1 MSRRQSNPNRVD
13 RVFRFVDDRIGISNF
28 TRKALGKIFPD
39 HWSFMIGEIAMYCL
53 VILIVTGVYL
63 TFFFVPA
70 TEEIV
75 YDGAYAPL
83 RGVEMTQAYAS
94 TLDISFEVRAGL
106 VMRQM
111 HHWAALVF
119 VAAIVVHLCRVFFTG
134 AFRRPRELNWIVGV
148 TLLVLAI
155 GNGFFGYS
163 LLDDLLSGTGVRVAY
178 SIALSVPAA
187 GTWLAFLVFGGE
199 FPNTEFITRFYILHV
214 LILPALIVGLLTA
227 HLAMVW
233 RQKHTQFKG
242 QIHGLGRTEGNIV
255 GSRLWPQY
263 AAKSAGLFLLV
274 AAVLALLG
282 GLVQINP
289 VWLYGPY
296 EATQAAAATSGSQ
309 PDWYMGWVDG
319 ALRIMPPWEIRAFGH
334 TVANPFFP
342 GVLMPGVTFGVLYL
356 WPFLERRFTHDKE
369 PHNLLDRPRD
379 VPVRTALGAAT
390 LAFYGILLLAGGND
404 VLAGIFR
411 IAPEDITNAFRVLVF
426 AIPLGVFFA
435 TRNVCRSLA
444 RDDLHPTVAPPGG
457 RIVRTATGGFETLDP
472 GDGDAGDGHH
482 GPPPGEAWKP
492 PPPPPPGSEADAT

>member
-1 MSRRQSNPNRVD
+1 MTRRRGKGGATGRKASPVD
-13 RVFRFVDDRIGISNF
+13 RGFRFVDDRLGISRF
-28 TRKALGKIFPD
+28 TRKALTKIFPD

-53 VILIVTGVYL
+53 VILIVTGIYL

-70 TEEIV
+70 TKEVV
-75 YDGAYAPL
+75 YQGAYAPL
-83 RGVEMTQAYAS
+83 RGVEMSQAYAS
-94 TLDISFEVRAGL
+94 TLDISFEVRAGM

-119 VAAIVVHLCRVFFTG
+119 VAAIVLHLCRVFFTG

-155 GNGFFGYS
+155 GNGFLGYS
-163 LLDDLLSGTGVRVAY
+163 LLDDLLSGTGVRVGY
-178 SIALSVPAA
+178 SIALAIPLA
-187 GTWLAFLVFGGE
+187 GTWIAFLFFGGE
-199 FPNTEFITRFYILHV
+199 FPNTEFITRFFVLHV
-214 LILPALIVGLLTA
+214 LIVPALIIGLLTL

-233 RQKHTQFKG
+233 RQKHTQFKSP
-242 QIHGLGRTEGNIV
+242 GRTEANIV

-274 AAVLALLG
+274 AAVLAGLG

-296 EATQAAAATSGSQ
+296 KAAQAAAATSASQ

-319 ALRIMPPWEIRAFGH
+319 ALRIMPGWEVRAFGH
-334 TVANPFFP
+334 TIANPFFP
-342 GVLMPGVTFGVLYL
+342 GVLMPGITFGVLYA
-356 WPFLERRFTHDKE
+356 WPFLERRFTKDRD

-379 VPVRTALGAAT
+379 APVRTGLGAAT

-411 IAPEDITNAFRVLVF
+411 IAPEVITNTFRVLIF
-426 AIPLGVFFA
+426 ALPLTVFFV
-435 TRNVCRSLA
+435 TRNVCRGLA
-444 RDDLHPTVAPPGG
+444 RDDLHPTEPPAGG
-457 RIVRTATGGFETLDP
+457 RIERTASGGFEP
-472 GDGDAGDGHH
+472 VREGGEPSAVS
-482 GPPPGEAWKP
+482 PVEAWKP
-492 PPPPPPGSEADAT
+492 PPASP

>member
-1 MSRRQSNPNRVD
+1 VSRKKRNPVARVY
-13 RVFRFVDDRIGISNF
+13 RFVDDRLGISHF
-28 TRKALGKIFPD
+28 TGKALGKVFPD

-70 TEEIV
+70 TKEVV

-155 GNGFFGYS
+155 LNGFFGYS

-178 SIALSVPAA
+178 SIALAVPVA

-214 LILPALIVGLLTA
+214 LIVPALIVGLLTA

-233 RQKHTQFKG
+233 RQKHTQFRG
-242 QIHGLGRTEGNIV
+242 PGRTEGNIV

-263 AAKSAGLFLLV
+263 AVKSVGLFLLV
-274 AAVLALLG
+274 SAVLALLG
-282 GLVQINP
+282 GVVQINP

-296 EATQAAAATSGSQ
+296 KATQAAAATSGSQ

-334 TVANPFFP
+334 TIANPFFP
-342 GVLMPGVTFGVLYL
+342 GVLMPSLTFGVLYL
-356 WPFLERRFTHDKE
+356 WPFLERRFTRDKD

-379 VPVRTALGAAT
+379 APLRTALGAAT

-426 AIPLGVFFA
+426 AVPLAVFFV

-444 RDDLHPTVAPPGG
+444 RDDFHPTEPPAGG
-457 RIVRTATGGFETLDP
+457 HIVRTATGGFETVGEE
-472 GDGDAGDGHH
+472 GDRAGERGPVDGHGLG
-482 GPPPGEAWKP
+482 GPPPVEAWMP
-492 PPPPPPGSEADAT
+492 PIAES

>member
-1 MSRRQSNPNRVD
+1 VSPRRKQERRRAHRRANPVD
-13 RVFRFVDDRIGISNF
+13 RAYRFVDDRLGISHF
-28 TRKALGKIFPD
+28 TRKALTKIFPD

-53 VILIVTGVYL
+53 VILIVTGIYL

-70 TEEIV
+70 TKEVI
-75 YDGAYAPL
+75 YNGPYAPL
-83 RGVEMTQAYAS
+83 RGVEMSQAYAS
-94 TLDISFEVRAGL
+94 SLDISFQVRAGM

-155 GNGFFGYS
+155 GNGFLGYS
-163 LLDDLLSGTGVRVAY
+163 LLDDLLSGTGVRVGY
-178 SIALSVPAA
+178 SIALAIPVA
-187 GTWLAFLVFGGE
+187 GTWIAFLFFGGE
-199 FPNTEFITRFYILHV
+199 FPNTEFITRFFVLHV
-214 LILPALIVGLLTA
+214 LIVPALIIALLTV

-242 QIHGLGRTEGNIV
+242 AGRSEGNIV

-263 AAKSAGLFLLV
+263 AAKSAALFLLV

-282 GLVQINP
+282 GLAQINP
-289 VWLYGPY
+289 IWLYGPY
-296 EATQAAAATSGSQ
+296 KATQAAAATSGSQ

-319 ALRIMPPWEIRAFGH
+319 ALRIMPAWEIRAFGH

-342 GVLMPGVTFGVLYL
+342 GVLMPGITFGALYA
-356 WPFLERRFTHDKE
+356 WPFLERRFTGDRE

-379 VPVRTALGAAT
+379 APLRTALGAAT

-404 VLAGIFR
+404 ILAGIFR
-411 IAPEDITNAFRVLVF
+411 IAPEVITNAFRVIIGAV
-426 AIPLGVFFA
+426 PLAVFFV
-435 TRNVCRSLA
+435 TRNVCRGLA
-444 RDDLHPTVAPPGG
+444 RDDLHPTEPPPGG
-457 RIVRTATGGFETLDP
+457 LIVRTATGGFETVGAEHP
-472 GDGDAGDGHH
+472 S
-482 GPPPGEAWKP
+482 PPPVEAWKP
-492 PPPPPPGSEADAT
+492 PPPPGP

>member
-1 MSRRQSNPNRVD
+1 MSARKDKKANRVD
-13 RVFRFVDDRIGISNF
+13 RMYRFVDDRIGISHF
-28 TRKALGKIFPD
+28 TRKALTKVFPD

-70 TEEIV
+70 TEEVI
-75 YDGAYAPL
+75 YNGSYAPL
-83 RGVEMTQAYAS
+83 RGVEMSQAYAS
-94 TLDISFEVRAGL
+94 SLDISFNVRAGM

-134 AFRRPRELNWIVGV
+134 AYRRPRELNWIVGV

-155 GNGFFGYS
+155 GNGFLGYS

-178 SIALSVPAA
+178 SIALSIPLA
-187 GTWLAFLVFGGE
+187 GTWIAFLFFGGE
-199 FPNTEFITRFYILHV
+199 FPNTEFMTRFFVLHV
-214 LILPALIVGLLTA
+214 LILPALIIGLLTF

-242 QIHGLGRTEGNIV
+242 PGRSEGNIV

-274 AAVLALLG
+274 SAVLALLG

-296 EATQAAAATSGSQ
+296 KATQAAAATSGSQ

-319 ALRIMPPWEIRAFGH
+319 ALRLMPPWEIRAFGH
-334 TVANPFFP
+334 TIANPFFP
-342 GVLMPGVTFGVLYL
+342 GVLMPGITFGVLYA
-356 WPFLERRFTHDKE
+356 WPFLERRFTRDKQ

-379 VPVRTALGAAT
+379 APVRTALGAAT

-411 IAPEDITNAFRVLVF
+411 IAPERITLAFRALIVVVPLV
-426 AIPLGVFFA
+426 VFFV
-435 TRNVCRSLA
+435 TRSVCRGLA
-444 RDDLHPTVAPPGG
+444 RDDLHPTEPPAGG
-457 RIVRTATGGFETLDP
+457 RIVRTASGGFEMLE
-472 GDGDAGDGHH
+472 GDDG
-482 GPPPGEAWKP
+482 GPAPPPVDAWKP
-492 PPPPPPGSEADAT
+492 PPPAS